1 MVLSLLRPSS
11 PIAGEATLTCQKGT
25 VHTVTN
31 PLLRL
36 AAVGLAG

>member
-1 MVLSLLRPSS
+1 MVLALLRLRS

-25 VHTVTN
+25 VHAVTN

-36 AAVGLAG
+36 AAIGLAG